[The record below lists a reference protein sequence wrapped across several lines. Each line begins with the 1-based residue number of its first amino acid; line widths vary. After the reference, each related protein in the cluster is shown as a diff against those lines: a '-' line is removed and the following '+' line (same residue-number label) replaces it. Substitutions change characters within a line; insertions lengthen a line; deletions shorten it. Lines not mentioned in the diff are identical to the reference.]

1 MIHAYDELYLEKAQ
15 TALGGML
22 EYAVNDIGYRIE
34 DFWTLFLS
42 SIICSSFENG
52 DCSILV
58 GHSGIELV
66 YEVLGGKQNNV
77 QPSNKDTRSEEYWTG
92 WALTYFQ
99 WLYALPFREIT
110 AFIPI
115 EEIRAMY
122 MPFHEMD
129 IRQFCDR
136 MSKLYLERRKETN
149 LKRRRKQLGYSQSA
163 LAAVTGIPVR
173 TIQQYEQGQKDINKA
188 SAEYVIRLS
197 KALYCEA
204 QALLEPIRQS
214 KNKTVPRV

>member
-15 TALGGML
+15 NALGGML
-22 EYAVNDIGYRIE
+22 DYAVNDVGYRI
-34 DFWTLFLS
+34 DVIWALFLS
-42 SIICSSFENG
+42 SEISSEFENG

-58 GHSGIELV
+58 GRSGIELV
-66 YEVLGGKQNNV
+66 YEVLGSKKNYV
-77 QPSNKDTRSEEYWTG
+77 QPSNRDMRSEEYWTG
-92 WALTYFQ
+92 WALAYFQ
-99 WLYALPFREIT
+99 WQYAVPFREIT

-115 EEIRAMY
+115 EEVRAMY

-136 MSKLYLERRKETN
+136 MSELYLERRKETN

-163 LAAVTGIPVR
+163 LAAETGIPVR

-188 SAEYVIRLS
+188 SAEYVIRLA

-204 QALLEPIRQS
+204 QALLEPIMKS
-214 KNKTVPRV
+214 FNT